1 MKNKKYSIQIC
12 IYLFLFFI
20 WLPFKSQDQLYYNPA
35 TSGSSIAEFYKIN
48 ADSSISYTRYSYGK
62 GKEEISTGKNRNA
75 DKENWK
81 KFLSSGKLTSSI
93 KTATPED
100 FKKEMMLK
108 RFSVKRYGET
118 TPLYFYGNAVLHG
131 LPNADRNMRLVYS
144 TGSYR
149 ENANN
154 LINKFELKEIHGV
167 CFFIY
172 QQHIYL
178 LEKENLLKKIF
189 YDGEVVTEDKKNVG
203 NFVMASQL
211 EVVEMGE
218 KYGVHDRLG
227 NVILPVEY
235 QNVMI
240 CADAILAKKNNLWYF
255 CDFFGVLLS
264 KKGYRKILPL
274 SVVDLEVVQDQT
286 IQKNGGLLKYVVLD
300 GKNLKTIDDIYA
312 GHPKSNFAYQHGE
325 YSVCGTRSGSYSSQS
340 LNLQLNDNVFTVKE
354 KTYFQNYPYTDLGNS
369 ERNFETEKIQRMK
382 VDLDF
387 GKIEFLQKEDEF
399 STYGYSN
406 NRWVMLLKRTYQGK
420 EFLYPVSFNKEI
432 PDYYSFSKPYFEPHA
447 FDKIEVKKVNTNL
460 LPFQGDYNYYNL
472 NYEDLMINNNFKSD
486 AYFKVTDNGKF
497 AFYSPLSRFM
507 NNLEVKYTSLGDLEN
522 RFMRFSDCKGKTGWI
537 SEDGEEFYD
546 L

>member
-1 MKNKKYSIQIC
+1 MKPMYITKY
-12 IYLFLFFI
+12 LMLLMAFI

-35 TSGSSIAEFYKIN
+35 TSGSNIAEFYKIN
-48 ADSSISYTRYSYGK
+48 ADSSISYTRYFYGN

-75 DKENWK
+75 DKESWK
-81 KFLSSGKLTSSI
+81 KFLRGGKITSSI

-118 TPLYFYGNAVLHG
+118 QQLYFYGNSVLNG
-131 LPNADRNMRLVYS
+131 LPRAQANMRLLFS
-144 TGSYR
+144 NGSYSQ
-149 ENANN
+149 NADDFG
-154 LINKFELKEIHGV
+154 NKFELKEINGV
-167 CFFIY
+167 HFFIY

-178 LEKENLLKKIF
+178 LEKENLLKNIF
-189 YDGEVVTEDKKNVG
+189 PDGEITEDKQNVG
-203 NFVMASQL
+203 NILMATQL
-211 EVVEMGE
+211 EVVDMGE

-235 QNVMI
+235 QSVMI
-240 CADAILAKKNNLWYF
+240 CADAILAKRNNLWYF
-255 CDFFGVLLS
+255 YDFFGVLLS

-286 IQKNGGLLKYVVLD
+286 VQKNGGLLKYIVLD
-300 GKNLKTIDDIYA
+300 GKNLKTINDIYA
-312 GHPKSNFAYQHGE
+312 GHPKSGFAYQHGE

-340 LNLQLNDNVFTVKE
+340 LNLQLKDNIFTVKE
-354 KTYFQNYPYTDLGNS
+354 KNYFQNYPYTDLENS
-369 ERNFETEKIQRMK
+369 ERNFETEKTQKMRISA
-382 VDLDF
+382 DF
-387 GKIEFLQKEDEF
+387 GKLEFLQKEDEF

-406 NRWVMLLKRTYQGK
+406 NRWIMLLKRTYQEK
-420 EFLYPVSFNKEI
+420 EYLYPIAFNRESAG
-432 PDYYSFSKPYFEPHA
+432 YYSFFKPYFEPHA
-447 FDKIEVKKVNTNL
+447 FDKIEVKKVNINL
-460 LPFQGDYNYYNL
+460 LPFQGDYNYYYNL

-486 AYFKVTDNGKF
+486 VYFKVTDHGKF

-522 RFMRFSDCKGKTGWI
+522 RFMRFSDDKGKTGWL